1 MMKNIGGGNT
11 HNWMGCGYDHN
22 GTIQWVI
29 TSWVCGFNDDLGN
42 DEAGLELS
50 VSDAIKCGW
59 SKQLE

>member
-1 MMKNIGGGNT
+1 MKLSLSKNMHFDIFT
-11 HNWMGCGYDHN
+11 AIAQLTREC
-22 GTIQWVI
+22 ISVI

-50 VSDAIKCGW
+50 VSDAIKCSW